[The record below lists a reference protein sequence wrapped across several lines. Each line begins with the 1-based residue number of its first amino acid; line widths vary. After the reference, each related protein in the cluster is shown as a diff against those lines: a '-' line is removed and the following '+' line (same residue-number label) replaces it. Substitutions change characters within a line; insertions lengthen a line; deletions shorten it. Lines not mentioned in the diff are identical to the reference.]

1 MKRQTPSFF
10 FQRKW
15 FAKLNQEL
23 LLFCHPLPLPPLA
36 CSLPPSFS
44 VALSALENCGSSNL
58 HHLLCNPIFKP
69 LTMGFHT
76 RTSQMGDQRQEDSE
90 FHPLKSHLE
99 NKSYGQVSSPGVAT
113 QRLAASLPI
122 TVVLEKANGNRQI
135 TPPRGFIWLS
145 KASEL
150 IRRF

>member
-1 MKRQTPSFF
+1 MNKLYYSRCAWNYSSNPTLFFEIPDQLFSFFLPKFAKIIFKCVLEIFWPLKVLITISMKRQTPSFF

-36 CSLPPSFS
+36 CSLPPSFW

-76 RTSQMGDQRQEDSE
+76 RTSQTGDQRQVTFEI
-90 FHPLKSHLE
+90 
-99 NKSYGQVSSPGVAT
+99 SSG
-113 QRLAASLPI
+113 
-122 TVVLEKANGNRQI
+122 K
-135 TPPRGFIWLS
+135 
-145 KASEL
+145 
-150 IRRF
+150 